1 MAAMQGLCHLNLS
14 GTVANH
20 LLISKVVLNH
30 GTGKFVQINVS
41 LCKCNKNSYHLGKNC
56 VYASAIMFSRLQKAL
71 HKHYKDR
78 VPQLVAPLRCFHY
91 VRLLR
96 GALGFPV
103 LPIWPIFGSVFRFSH
118 L

>member
-41 LCKCNKNSYHLGKNC
+41 LCKCNKNSYRLDEMVTSHLGKNC
-56 VYASAIMFSRLQKAL
+56 VYASAIMFSRLQKATISL
-71 HKHYKDR
+71 
-78 VPQLVAPLRCFHY
+78 
-91 VRLLR
+91 
-96 GALGFPV
+96 
-103 LPIWPIFGSVFRFSH
+103 I
-118 L
+118 